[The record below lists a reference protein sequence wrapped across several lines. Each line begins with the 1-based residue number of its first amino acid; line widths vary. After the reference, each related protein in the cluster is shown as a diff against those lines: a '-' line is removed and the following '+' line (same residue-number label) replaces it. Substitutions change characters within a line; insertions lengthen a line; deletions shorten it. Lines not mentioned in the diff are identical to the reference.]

1 MSSQAL
7 RVEQPLCVANAF
19 GDVIASRVL
28 ASLPHA
34 VARREHRRISPV
46 SDGDSICNRG
56 PRTLQIVVTRL
67 EAKTSVLE
75 PWLFKVA
82 REISI
87 LAKQR
92 QPLLVGPR
100 KTIRV
105 ERDFDLEKIAVH
117 DAAYTRAAET
127 DHHRRPRPA
136 RQRAIPHT
144 TIAAPPTEAATKNVI
159 SPAMTYS
166 STSTLRDKR
175 PAP

>member
-19 GDVIASRVL
+19 GDVIASGVL
-28 ASLPHA
+28 ASLCHA
-34 VARREHRRISPV
+34 VARGEHRRISPV
-46 SDGDSICNRG
+46 SDGDSISNRG
-56 PRTLQIVVTRL
+56 PRALQIVVTRL
-67 EAKTSVLE
+67 EAKMSVFE
-75 PWLFKVA
+75 PRLFEIA
-82 REISI
+82 RKIGI

-105 ERDFDLEKIAVH
+105 EWDFDLKEIAVD
-117 DAAYTRAAET
+117 DAEHTRPAET

-144 TIAAPPTEAATKNVI
+144 TIAAPPTEAPTKNVI
-159 SPAMTYS
+159 SPAMPYS
-166 STSTLRDKR
+166 FTSTVRYRR
-175 PAP
+175 PTP